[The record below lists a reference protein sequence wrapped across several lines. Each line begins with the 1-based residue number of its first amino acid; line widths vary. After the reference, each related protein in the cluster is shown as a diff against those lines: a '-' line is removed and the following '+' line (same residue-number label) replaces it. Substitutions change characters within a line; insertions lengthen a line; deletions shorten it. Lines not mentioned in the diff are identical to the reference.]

1 MSINKIISFLY
12 VCLLCCFLFGC
23 GGQASGE
30 DSEKAAAMAFAEE
43 YLRVFQKEGP
53 ERAVSYCQFEPSE
66 AYTAEDFYTLYVRSG
81 TIIDDYKIKNFDR
94 INDNLYAVT
103 LEIKEGNKG
112 WSQIYNFVGKIDGDY
127 QYMNSTGHIPETLRE
142 NLDVDAYRYTDS
154 NVFYPSE
161 VDPPRE
167 GNG

>member
-1 MSINKIISFLY
+1 MSIKKIISFLY

-30 DSEKAAAMAFAEE
+30 D
-43 YLRVFQKEGP
+43 
-53 ERAVSYCQFEPSE
+53 
-66 AYTAEDFYTLYVRSG
+66 YTLYVRSG